1 MVMPRSSET
10 WPSSG
15 GSWPE
20 IIRKS
25 VVLPAPFGPTRPI
38 FSPFWRAAEASMKRI
53 WWPTCLLTLS
63 RRIIGARKEG
73 NRCGRCLG
81 HLEGWWKRL
90 RTNHLKVIT
99 QPLGVDQDASNRLP
113 EHAGPRCYLH
123 LLDEVTRPRQSL
135 HVLRTDQCKP
145 RYSFNSH

>member
-1 MVMPRSSET
+1 MVMPRSRET

-15 GSWPE
+15 SSWPE

-63 RRIIGARKEG
+63 RRIIFALAWKIVAPLLFHVARWRKSVPDSQAIRFLAQSEAFAFRASPAANG
-73 NRCGRCLG
+73 LVFVWGLNRPVACADR
-81 HLEGWWKRL
+81 EI
-90 RTNHLKVIT
+90 V
-99 QPLGVDQDASNRLP
+99 QPWT
-113 EHAGPRCYLH
+113 
-123 LLDEVTRPRQSL
+123 LD
-135 HVLRTDQCKP
+135 D
-145 RYSFNSH
+145 